1 MTETKNIR
9 NIALIGHSG
18 NGKTTLAESMLFLSG
33 ATERFG
39 KIDEGNTVCDFD
51 AEEIKRKFSIS
62 AAVAPVQWKEIK
74 INLIDAP
81 GYPDFEGEMD
91 ETWSIADI
99 ALILA
104 DANSRDGVRAGMD
117 IAWQKATEAGIPK
130 AIFVNKVDDE
140 NANFKKTFNK
150 LREKFGVS
158 VCPVLVPLIV
168 DSKVVA
174 YADLI
179 EHKAFV
185 YDKNTGA
192 SSEVE
197 FPEGAAEDVAKYSDM
212 IAESL
217 AGTSDEMM
225 EKYFAGEKFTFDE
238 SIAALWK
245 GILDGT
251 IVPVMSGAAL
261 RSQAISSLCYHIKHF
276 FPDPLTKLKYLE
288 NGDAV
293 QSDPNGDP
301 AIFVFKTVI
310 DPFVGRMNY
319 FKVMNGT
326 VKRDMVLKSAE
337 DGHTEKLSHIY
348 IVTGKKQTEVDELVC
363 GDIGVTTKLSNVST
377 NDTFYMTEPIQYK
390 KINFAKPYSYM
401 AIVPKAKGDEDKISG
416 GISKLLEEDR
426 TLRYENNAETH
437 QMLIYGLGD
446 THLDVVVSKL
456 KDKYSTQVELSTPKI
471 PYRETIKKSVKI
483 QGKYKKQS
491 GGHGQYGDVWIEFT
505 PGEEEGLT
513 FTESTV
519 GGSVPKSFH
528 PAVQKGLEECM
539 KEGILAGYP
548 MVKLHADLYDGSY
561 HDVDSSEMS
570 FKLAARE
577 AYKAG
582 LPKAAPVI
590 LEPIGKLL
598 VTTPDSLTG
607 DILGDINKRR
617 GSVNGMLP
625 IEGRSGYSTVEA
637 DVPMSEMTD
646 FPVKLRA
653 LSQGLAKFSF
663 DFDRYE
669 EAPAPV
675 AQKIIEA
682 APKKSA
688 D

>member
-18 NGKTTLAESMLFLSG
+18 NGKTTLAEAMLYLSG
-33 ATERFG
+33 TSDRFG
-39 KIDEGNTVCDFD
+39 KVTDGNTVCDYD
-51 AEEIKRKFSIS
+51 PEEIKRKFSIS
-62 AAVAPVQWKEIK
+62 ASIAPVQWKEIK
-74 INLIDAP
+74 INLIDTP
-81 GYPDFEGEMD
+81 GFPDFEGEVD
-91 ETWSIADI
+91 QALRVADI

-104 DANSRDGVRAGMD
+104 DANSRDGVRVGMD

-168 DSKVVA
+168 DTKVVA
-174 YADLI
+174 YADLL

-185 YDKNTGA
+185 YDAKTGA

-197 FPEGAAEDVAKYSDM
+197 FPAEAEADAAMYAEM

-225 EKYFAGEKFTFDE
+225 EKFFAGERFTFEE
-238 SIAALWK
+238 SIAALSK

-261 RSQAISSLCYHIKHF
+261 RLQAISSLCYHIKHF
-276 FPDPLTKLKYLE
+276 FPTPLHRTELTSEGEDVAIAE
-288 NGDAV
+288 NGDPSV
-293 QSDPNGDP
+293 
-301 AIFVFKTVI
+301 FVFKSVV
-310 DPFVGRMNY
+310 DPFVGRMTF
-319 FKVMNGT
+319 FKVMSGT
-326 VKRDMVLKSAE
+326 LKRDMTLKSST
-337 DGHTEKLSHIY
+337 DGHGEKFAHIY
-348 IVTGKKQTEVDELVC
+348 VISGKKQTEVDELVC
-363 GDIGVTTKLSNVST
+363 GDIGVTTKLSDAET
-377 NDTFYMTEPIQYK
+377 NETYYLTTPVKYREIE
-390 KINFAKPYSYM
+390 FAKPYSYM

-426 TLRYENNAETH
+426 TLRYENNAETK
-437 QMLIYGLGD
+437 QMLIYGMGN

-456 KDKYSTQVELSTPKI
+456 KSKYSTQVDLVTPKI
-471 PYRETIKKSVKI
+471 AYRETIRKPVKV

-491 GGHGQYGDVWIEFT
+491 GGHGQYGDVWIEFK
-505 PGEEEGLT
+505 PGEEDGLT

-539 KEGILAGYP
+539 REGILAGYP
-548 MVKLHADLYDGSY
+548 VVKLHANLYDGSY

-582 LPKAAPVI
+582 LPKASPVI
-590 LEPIGKLL
+590 LEPVGRLV
-598 VTTPDSLTG
+598 VTTPDSLMG
-607 DILGDINKRR
+607 DINGDLNKRR
-617 GSVNGMLP
+617 GRINGMNH
-625 IEGRSGYSTVEA
+625 IENRHGYTCIEA
-637 DVPMSEMTD
+637 DVPMSEMLD
-646 FPVKLRA
+646 FAVNLRA
-653 LSQGLAKFSF
+653 IGQGLATYSF
-663 DFDRYE
+663 EFDHYE

-675 AQKIIEA
+675 MQKIIDA
-682 APKKSA
+682 APKKA
-688 D
+688 E

>member
-18 NGKTTLAESMLFLSG
+18 NGKTTLAEAMLYLTG
-33 ATERFG
+33 TTDRFG
-39 KIDEGNTVCDFD
+39 KTADGNTVCDFD
-51 AEEIKRKFSIS
+51 PEEIKRKFSIS
-62 AAVAPVQWKEIK
+62 ASVAPVQVKDIK
-74 INLIDAP
+74 INFIDAP
-81 GYPDFEGEMD
+81 GYPDFEGEVD
-91 ETWSIADI
+91 QALRVADI

-117 IAWQKATEAGIPK
+117 IAWYKATKAGIPK

-140 NANFKKTFNK
+140 NATFKKTFKK

-174 YADLI
+174 YADLL

-185 YDKNTGA
+185 YDDKTGA
-192 SSEVE
+192 SSEVP
-197 FPEGAAEDVAKYSDM
+197 FPTGCEDDVKTYEEM
-212 IAESL
+212 ISESL

-225 EKYFAGEKFTFDE
+225 EKFFAGESFTFEE
-238 SIAALWK
+238 SIEALSK
-245 GILDGT
+245 GILDGS
-251 IVPVMSGAAL
+251 IVPVMAGAAL
-261 RSQAISSLCYHIKHF
+261 RVQAISSLIYHIKHF
-276 FPDPLTKLKYLE
+276 FPNPLCKKEHTE
-288 NGDAV
+288 DGAEITTNA
-293 QSDPNGDP
+293 NGDP
-301 AIFVFKTVI
+301 SIFVFKSVV
-310 DPFVGRMNY
+310 DPFVGRMTY
-319 FKVMNGT
+319 FRVMSGT
-326 VKRDMVLKSAE
+326 VKKDMALKSSE
-337 DGHTEKLSHIY
+337 DGHVEKFAHIY
-348 IVTGKKQTEVDELVC
+348 TVCGKKQTEVDELVC
-363 GDIGVTTKLSNVST
+363 GDIGITTKLNNAET
-377 NDTFYMTEPIQYK
+377 NETYYLNDPVTYK
-390 KINFAKPYSYM
+390 KIEFAKPYSYM
-401 AIVPKAKGDEDKISG
+401 AIQPKAKGDEDKISG
-416 GISKLLEEDR
+416 GIAKLLEEDR
-426 TLRYENNAETH
+426 TLRFENNSETH
-437 QMLIYGLGD
+437 QMLIYGMGD
-446 THLDVVVSKL
+446 THLDIVVSKL
-456 KDKYSTQVELSTPKI
+456 KSKYATDVALTEPTI
-471 PYRETIKKSVKI
+471 PYRETIKKSVQI

-491 GGHGQYGDVWIEFT
+491 GGHGQYGDVWIKFS

-539 KEGILAGYP
+539 KEGVLAGYP

-582 LPKAAPVI
+582 LPKACPII

-598 VTTPDSLTG
+598 VHTPESLMG
-607 DILGDINKRR
+607 DVIGDLNKRR
-617 GSVNGMLP
+617 GRVNGMNP
-625 IEGRSGYSTVEA
+625 DEERSGYSVVDA
-637 DVPMSEMTD
+637 DVPVSEMID
-646 FPVKLRA
+646 FPVTLRA
-653 LSQGLAKFSF
+653 MSQGLATFTF

-682 APKKSA
+682 APKRSA
-688 D
+688 E

>member
-18 NGKTTLAESMLFLSG
+18 NGKTTLAEAMLYLSG
-33 ATERFG
+33 TSDRFG
-39 KIDEGNTVCDFD
+39 KVADGNTVCDYD

-62 AAVAPVQWKEIK
+62 ASIAPVQWKEIK

-81 GYPDFEGEMD
+81 GYPDFEGEVD
-91 ETWSIADI
+91 QALRVADI

-117 IAWQKATEAGIPK
+117 IAWNKATEVGIPK

-185 YDKNTGA
+185 YDINNGA

-197 FPEGAAEDVAKYSDM
+197 FPEGAAADAAMYADM

-217 AGTSDEMM
+217 AQTSDELM
-225 EKYFAGEKFTFDE
+225 EKYFAGEKFTFEE
-238 SIAALWK
+238 SIEALSK

-261 RSQAISSLCYHIKHF
+261 RLQAISSLCYHIKHY
-276 FPDPLTKLKYLE
+276 FPNPIQRTE
-288 NGDAV
+288 
-293 QSDPNGDP
+293 QTSDGEKITLAWDGDP
-301 AIFVFKTVI
+301 SVFVFKSIV
-310 DPFVGRMNY
+310 DPFVGRMTF
-319 FKVMNGT
+319 FKVMSGT
-326 VKRDMVLKSAE
+326 IKRDMTLKSSE
-337 DGHTEKLSHIY
+337 DGHSEKFAHIY
-348 IVTGKKQTEVDELVC
+348 VVSGKKQTEVDELVC
-363 GDIGVTTKLSNVST
+363 GDIGVTTKLAGAET
-377 NDTFYMTEPIQYK
+377 NETYYLNKPVKYK
-390 KINFAKPYSYM
+390 EIEFAKPYSYM

-437 QMLIYGLGD
+437 QMLIYGMGD
-446 THLDVVVSKL
+446 THLDIVVSKL
-456 KDKYSTQVELSTPKI
+456 KSKYSTQVELTAPKI
-471 PYRETIKKSVKI
+471 AYRETIRKPIKI
-483 QGKYKKQS
+483 QGKFKKQS
-491 GGHGQYGDVWIEFT
+491 GGHGQYGDVWIEFK
-505 PGEEEGLT
+505 PGEEDGLT

-519 GGSVPKSFH
+519 GGSVPKNFH
-528 PAVQKGLEECM
+528 PAVQKGIEECM
-539 KEGILAGYP
+539 KEGIVAGFP
-548 MVKLHADLYDGSY
+548 VVKLYANLYDGSY

-582 LPKAAPVI
+582 LPKASPVI
-590 LEPIGKLL
+590 LEPIGKIY
-598 VTTPDSLTG
+598 VTTPDSLMG
-607 DILGDINKRR
+607 DILGDLNKRR
-617 GSVNGMLP
+617 GRVNGMNP
-625 IEGRSGYSTVEA
+625 IEKRHGYSIVDA
-637 DVPMSEMTD
+637 DVPMAEMLD
-646 FPVKLRA
+646 FPVTLRA
-653 LSQGLAKFSF
+653 MSQGLATFTLE
-663 DFDRYE
+663 FDRYE

-675 AQKIIEA
+675 MQKIIESA
-682 APKKSA
+682 AKKSE
-688 D
+688 